1 MKQIQERIVRTFDI
15 VITNEMKQIL
25 EDNNVVI
32 NGEYDNDKFSCWG
45 ISNFLEPGSGW
56 LSDDFE
62 VITDEY
68 DTNGND
74 SFIDEYG
81 IDAEKCCVYCPL
93 DNSWMDL
100 GEFIK
105 FCYDVPKGVEYCFE
119 WTLLSYEKHLDKNP
133 LSATRLQVIRDR
145 KIAELI

>member
-1 MKQIQERIVRTFDI
+1 MKHIEERIVKTFDI
-15 VITNEMKQIL
+15 VITQQMKQIL
-25 EDNNVVI
+25 EDNNI
-32 NGEYDNDKFSCWG
+32 DIYGGEYDNDKFSCWG
-45 ISNFLEPGSGW
+45 LSNFLEPGSGW
-56 LSDDFE
+56 LSDNFE

-74 SFIDEYG
+74 SFLEEYG
-81 IDAEKCCVYCPL
+81 MDAEKCCVYCPH

-105 FCYDVPKGVEYCFE
+105 FCYDTKRGIEYCFE
-119 WTLLSYEKHLDKNP
+119 WKVIDNKNP
-133 LSATRLQVIRDR
+133 LYSTRLQVIRDI

>member
-1 MKQIQERIVRTFDI
+1 MKQTNERIVRTFEI
-15 VITNEMKQIL
+15 VITNEMKKIL
-25 EDNNVVI
+25 EDNNIDIVG
-32 NGEYDNDKFSCWG
+32 GEYDTNHFSCWG
-45 ISNFLEPGSGW
+45 VSNFLEPGCGW

-62 VITDEY
+62 VIIDEY
-68 DTNGND
+68 DDKGSD
-74 SFIDEYG
+74 PFIEEYG

-93 DNSWMDL
+93 DNSWLDL

-119 WTLLSYEKHLDKNP
+119 WVVNKDMIDK
-133 LSATRLQVIRDR
+133 RKQIVRDR